1 LYSREPPT
9 EELDFLDDLT
19 GFCKELSAYS
29 SQLEVQSGDCKFVSL
44 MLFQRL
50 WGNHNGYIT
59 LWNSDH
65 LLEGNIIL
73 RAAIEAS
80 ICIAANAAMGEDFY
94 PLLLGDLAATLKK
107 MIKIWREMEA
117 SDLVKSYEAQL
128 RSLDVRTP
136 KKPKS
141 FNWEELATRGGQHA
155 LYEWHRMLSATSAH
169 VTAISVM
176 RSVVPVDSDGENF
189 RDQLLNIDG
198 SKGPMQMAAT
208 LMIGAKLHVRTL
220 LAEPFMEQAAALEAR
235 LNALSMRWKTE

>member
-1 LYSREPPT
+1 LSSREPPT

-29 SQLEVQSGDCKFVSL
+29 SQLEVQSGDPKFVSL

-80 ICIAANAAMGEDFY
+80 ICIAANAAMEEDFY

-107 MIKIWREMEA
+107 MIKIWREMGA
-117 SDLVKSYEAQL
+117 SGLVQSYEARL
-128 RSLDVRTP
+128 RCLDVRTP
-136 KKPKS
+136 EKPKS
-141 FNWEELATRGGQHA
+141 FNWEELARCGRQPV

-169 VTAISVM
+169 VTAIELL
-176 RSVVPVDSDGENF
+176 PVS
-189 RDQLLNIDG
+189 
-198 SKGPMQMAAT
+198 
-208 LMIGAKLHVRTL
+208 RT
-220 LAEPFMEQAAALEAR
+220 P
-235 LNALSMRWKTE
+235 S